1 MVFLPSVPSKT
12 RQCVTRKDS
21 PLNWEGG
28 RCPFQNF
35 RRLLPKKIFRA
46 AKSLLLLNSQGGGEP
61 GSEVLAGKEG
71 AGWLDLPGAS
81 LDIGGGGMSYVSLH
95 VPLPSEP

>member
-1 MVFLPSVPSKT
+1 MSFSKFSALIAKKNISGCEKFIATQLP
-12 RQCVTRKDS
+12 
-21 PLNWEGG
+21 
-28 RCPFQNF
+28 
-35 RRLLPKKIFRA
+35 
-46 AKSLLLLNSQGGGEP
+46 GGGEP